1 MACISRGRNTK
12 QEVLV
17 LGSRGCISYGGGLG
31 IGHWG
36 ATDGVLRAVTG
47 CGCDCM
53 R

>member
-36 ATDGVLRAVTG
+36 LQMVCSVLGLFVGVIV
-47 CGCDCM
+47 
-53 R
+53 